1 MMPMIATPYTTPWMP
16 GRIFPSSAFR
26 DSASGT
32 RMAAPITGP
41 QTEAT
46 PPNRVTTTA
55 WAETSIPNTESG
67 VTTSSTQA

>member
-1 MMPMIATPYTTPWMP
+1 MI
-16 GRIFPSSAFR
+16 
-26 DSASGT
+26 SASGT

-46 PPNRVTTTA
+46 PPNSVTTTA
-55 WAETSIPNTESG
+55 CAETSMPNTESG